1 MTKPVGHHSGDTH
14 PAGKADGHSAKPQSD
29 KPHSGNAGGEF
40 NRRKFERL
48 ELTEAAYAVD
58 AVGRELGKVTQA
70 SGGGMMIKPKSADI
84 AKSLPQGERV
94 TITVMEPTS
103 QTQHTLDMVVRY
115 SSPEHIGLEFVSG
128 K

>member
-1 MTKPVGHHSGDTH
+1 MTKPVGHQSGGGHS
-14 PAGKADGHSAKPQSD
+14 AGKSDGHSKPESAK
-29 KPHSGNAGGEF
+29 AGGDL

-58 AVGRELGKVTQA
+58 ASGRELGKVTQA
-70 SGGGMMIKPKSADI
+70 SGGGMMIKPKSAEI

-94 TITVMEPTS
+94 TITVMEPSS

-115 SSPEHIGLEFVSG
+115 SSAEQIGLEFVSG
-128 K
+128 R